1 MICCDKC
8 DTWYHGACIDLTEE
22 EGELLENCYCDMCQ
36 LWHNIRYRMYIDCQL
51 ECSFNNIVPCKFS
64 WQNTV
69 TIIGFYLK
77 HCIYLFGK
85 YFVSISPDRHQCKY
99 QQSNVPFKGFA
110 KKYIRCLYKTEQ
122 QIIDLKTPLNGLNKY
137 CAGIIYVMF
146 LLDMNWQCYI
156 TFTSYGKT
164 CCKHFEEGKKRLSV
178 INCTNVHFHI
188 KLLHKCS
195 HRKFLVFLFDQGDC
209 LLEKI

>member
-1 MICCDKC
+1 
-8 DTWYHGACIDLTEE
+8 
-22 EGELLENCYCDMCQ
+22 
-36 LWHNIRYRMYIDCQL
+36 
-51 ECSFNNIVPCKFS
+51 
-64 WQNTV
+64 
-69 TIIGFYLK
+69 LK

-146 LLDMNWQCYI
+146 LLDINWQCYI
-156 TFTSYGKT
+156 TFTSYTVKLVV
-164 CCKHFEEGKKRLSV
+164 KPVVNILKRGKKDFLLLTV
-178 INCTNVHFHI
+178 QMFTFILNCCINVLI
-188 KLLHKCS
+188 ES
-195 HRKFLVFLFDQGDC
+195 FLFFSLTRGIVCLRRSKPGDFDCNIYPTPRGICQLC
-209 LLEKI
+209 LAAFTISLVSPGVDPTGKPMICALGFRLVSNVGLLVCRTH